1 MACMHKLDYMPRL
14 DGVRALAVVGV
25 LITHFMWQFP
35 GVADAQLGRIGVR
48 VFFVLS
54 GFLITRIL
62 LDYRE
67 RMSVGAAAKTF
78 YIRRALRLL
87 PALYFAV
94 IVSLILGI
102 ANMREDWLIHVLYL
116 SNFLLAVRGEVEPIG
131 HLWSLAV
138 EEQFYIAWFAVV
150 VWLPRRWLL
159 PMIMATLLV
168 SPVFRYVSA
177 DWPGRPAALTP
188 AVTDCLAFGALIG
201 VASLENERLFRLFAN
216 WWSLAL
222 TSAALV
228 ALIVLFPD
236 PVPLGTAMGLFGA
249 SLVAIAAVPETRGL
263 DWLSVGPLRE
273 LGKISYGIYL
283 YHMFLPPLFRHLG
296 IEFPNYQYKA
306 AVLIPMSI
314 AVAAASWVLI
324 ERPALSLKRFYRGSE
339 EALRTQPV

>member
-1 MACMHKLDYMPRL
+1 MVKLDYMPRL
-14 DGVRALAVVGV
+14 DGIRALAVAGV

-67 RMSVGAAAKTF
+67 RMSVGDAAKMF

-102 ANMREDWLIHVLYL
+102 ANMREDWPIHVLYL
-116 SNFLLAVRGEVEPIG
+116 SNFLLAARGTVEPIG

-138 EEQFYIAWFAVV
+138 EEQFYIVWFAVV
-150 VWLPRRWLL
+150 VWLPRRWLM
-159 PMIMATLLV
+159 PAIVAAILV
-168 SPVFRYVSA
+168 SPMFRYISL
-177 DWPGRPAALTP
+177 DWPGRPAAHTP
-188 AVTDCLAFGALIG
+188 TVTDCLAFGALIG
-201 VASLENERLFRLFAN
+201 VASIRNERLFRLFGN
-216 WWSLAL
+216 CWSLAL
-222 TSAALV
+222 TTAVLV
-228 ALIVLFPD
+228 GLIVLFPH

-249 SLVAIAAVPETRGL
+249 SLVAMAAMPETRGL
-263 DWLSVGPLRE
+263 DWLSIGPLRE

-283 YHMFLPPLFRHLG
+283 YHMFLPPLFGYLG
-296 IEFPNYQYKA
+296 ISFPNYMYKA
-306 AVLIPMSI
+306 AVLIPLSV

-324 ERPALSLKRFYRGSE
+324 ERPALNLKRFYCPRRDV
-339 EALRTQPV
+339 LRRQPV